1 MMSLVTKSPTFTLV
15 MLLLVMSWFFLTQV
29 LSLLFYFFKDFDAS
43 FFDVDKD
50 VSYQTEL
57 VRKVD
62 MPVEEMPDLA

>member
-1 MMSLVTKSPTFTLV
+1 M
-15 MLLLVMSWFFLTQV
+15 

-50 VSYQTEL
+50 IICQTEL

-62 MPVEEMPDLA
+62 MPVEEMPNLA

>member
-1 MMSLVTKSPTFTLV
+1 M
-15 MLLLVMSWFFLTQV
+15 

-50 VSYQTEL
+50 VSCQIEL

-62 MPVEEMPDLA
+62 MLVEEMPDLA